1 MTKKQKKIKGKISKY
16 LKFENVISLVIVLL
30 LSFGYFLVRLT
41 DSYMLETFAMIVSFI
56 VLLLQV
62 AFNKAKFS
70 HSLCTLLIFIVLNII
85 LGFILGFIN
94 YPKGGVFVYFNML
107 YALLFFVIYS
117 VETAFKKEKYYII
130 VGIIIAIGVILYF
143 ALNYNIKHIRPG
155 FWYKPIIYIYPEED
169 TDVEITVSNP
179 ENLTV
184 TYPKYNDGWKVKALK
199 DGTLIDKNN
208 KKYYALYW
216 EGKGDNNTI
225 KNDGF
230 IVKGEDTA
238 SFLEEKLE
246 TLGLNY
252 KEANEFIMYW
262 LPKLESNKYNYIR
275 FKTMDEINSNMKLN
289 ITPEPDTLIRIMM
302 EYKGLDKKI
311 KVKEQK
317 LERRE
322 RSGYS
327 VIEWGGT
334 EIK

>member
-1 MTKKQKKIKGKISKY
+1 MNNQEESKVLEEQNAAGTNPEKIEVVEHVESKFDNLQPRTEMSTITPEEKQEILQANPTPEQKSETSNMQEQPVNKKKSSATPV
-16 LKFENVISLVIVLL
+16 LIVLL
-30 LSFGYFLVRLT
+30 VIFG
-41 DSYMLETFAMIVSFI
+41 
-56 VLLLQV
+56 
-62 AFNKAKFS
+62 
-70 HSLCTLLIFIVLNII
+70 
-85 LGFILGFIN
+85 
-94 YPKGGVFVYFNML
+94 
-107 YALLFFVIYS
+107 
-117 VETAFKKEKYYII
+117 
-130 VGIIIAIGVILYF
+130 GII
-143 ALNYNIKHIRPG
+143 G
-155 FWYKPIIYIYPEED
+155 FFWVMWPSIQASINNQWVKPVIYIYPEED
-169 TDVEITVSNP
+169 MNVEVTVSNP
-179 ENLTV
+179 EKLTV
-184 TYPKYNDGWKVKALK
+184 TYPKYNDGWKVKALT

-216 EGKGDNNTI
+216 DGEGDDSTI
-225 KNDGF
+225 KSDGF
-230 IVKGEDTA
+230 IVKREDA
-238 SFLEEKLE
+238 EKFLEEKLE
-246 TLGLNY
+246 ILGLNY
-252 KEANEFIMYW
+252 REANEFIMYW

>member
-1 MTKKQKKIKGKISKY
+1 MDNKEETEVLEENVEKQPEKIEIVEHVESKY
-16 LKFENVISLVIVLL
+16 DDIQPRTEMSNLTKEEKQEILKAGAEEEKKSEINNMQEKQPNNKQSSAKPILIVLL
-30 LSFGYFLVRLT
+30 IIFL
-41 DSYMLETFAMIVSFI
+41 
-56 VLLLQV
+56 
-62 AFNKAKFS
+62 
-70 HSLCTLLIFIVLNII
+70 
-85 LGFILGFIN
+85 G
-94 YPKGGVFVYFNML
+94 
-107 YALLFFVIYS
+107 
-117 VETAFKKEKYYII
+117 I
-130 VGIIIAIGVILYF
+130 VGF
-143 ALNYNIKHIRPG
+143 
-155 FWYKPIIYIYPEED
+155 FWYMWPRIQESINNQWVKPVIYIYPEED
-169 TDVEITVSNP
+169 MNVEITVSNP
-179 ENLTV
+179 EKLTV

-199 DGTLIDKNN
+199 DGTLIDENN

-216 EGKGDNNTI
+216 DGEGDNGTI
-225 KNDGF
+225 QSDGF
-230 IVKGEDTA
+230 IVRREDA
-238 SFLEEKLE
+238 EKFLEEKLE
-246 TLGLNY
+246 ILGLNY

-289 ITPEPDTLIRIMM
+289 INPEPDTLIRIMM

>member
-1 MTKKQKKIKGKISKY
+1 MNNQEESKVLEEQNAAGTNPEKIEVVEHVESKFDNLQPRTEMSTITPEEKQEILQANPTPEQKSETSNMQEQPVNKKKSSATPV
-16 LKFENVISLVIVLL
+16 LIVLL
-30 LSFGYFLVRLT
+30 VIFG
-41 DSYMLETFAMIVSFI
+41 
-56 VLLLQV
+56 
-62 AFNKAKFS
+62 
-70 HSLCTLLIFIVLNII
+70 
-85 LGFILGFIN
+85 
-94 YPKGGVFVYFNML
+94 
-107 YALLFFVIYS
+107 
-117 VETAFKKEKYYII
+117 
-130 VGIIIAIGVILYF
+130 GII
-143 ALNYNIKHIRPG
+143 G
-155 FWYKPIIYIYPEED
+155 FFWVMWPSVQASINNQWVKPVIYIYPEENM
-169 TDVEITVSNP
+169 DVEVTVSNP
-179 ENLTV
+179 EKLTV
-184 TYPKYNDGWKVKALK
+184 TYPKYNDGWKIKALK

-216 EGKGDNNTI
+216 DGEGDDSTI
-225 KNDGF
+225 KSDGF
-230 IVKGEDTA
+230 IVKREDA
-238 SFLEEKLE
+238 EKFLEEKLE
-246 TLGLNY
+246 ILGLNY
-252 KEANEFIMYW
+252 REANEFIMYW

>member
-1 MTKKQKKIKGKISKY
+1 MNNQEESKVLEEQNAAGTNPEKIEVVEHVESKFDNLQPRTEMSTITPEEKQEILQANPTPEQKSETSNMQEQPVNKKKSSATPV
-16 LKFENVISLVIVLL
+16 LIVLL
-30 LSFGYFLVRLT
+30 VIFG
-41 DSYMLETFAMIVSFI
+41 
-56 VLLLQV
+56 
-62 AFNKAKFS
+62 
-70 HSLCTLLIFIVLNII
+70 
-85 LGFILGFIN
+85 
-94 YPKGGVFVYFNML
+94 
-107 YALLFFVIYS
+107 
-117 VETAFKKEKYYII
+117 
-130 VGIIIAIGVILYF
+130 GII
-143 ALNYNIKHIRPG
+143 G
-155 FWYKPIIYIYPEED
+155 FFWVMWPSVQASINNQWVKPVIYIYPEED
-169 TDVEITVSNP
+169 MNVEVTVSNP
-179 ENLTV
+179 EKLTV
-184 TYPKYNDGWKVKALK
+184 TYPKYNDGWKVKALT

-216 EGKGDNNTI
+216 DGEGDDSTI
-225 KNDGF
+225 KSDGF
-230 IVKGEDTA
+230 IVKREDA
-238 SFLEEKLE
+238 EKFLEEKLE
-246 TLGLNY
+246 ILGLNY
-252 KEANEFIMYW
+252 REANEFIMYW